1 MVHEQAWI
9 RAETGGTKQASL
21 ITNPAVLAA
30 LIRKAEH
37 PVIIA
42 GHLLVQPGMVSDTLT
57 RFIKDLGD
65 LGIPVVST
73 AHTYRELTGQGITP
87 VSSMGVMDLIQ
98 RLCDP
103 EWKGI
108 LGTGPHDLVMLA
120 GLSYSLCS
128 VLLSGLKQGA
138 QNSKTVT
145 LDPKYHPNASWSMP
159 NRKEDAWKELL
170 MAVAGVLAESGKGEV
185 SDV

>member
-1 MVHEQAWI
+1 MAHEQAWI

-37 PVIIA
+37 PVVIA
-42 GHLLVQPGMVSDTLT
+42 GHLVVQPGKVGDTLT
-57 RFIKDLGD
+57 RFIRDLGG
-65 LGIPVVST
+65 LKIPVVST
-73 AHTYRELTGQGITP
+73 AHTYRELKERGITP
-87 VSSMGVMDLIQ
+87 VASMGVMEIIQ

-108 LGTGPHDLVMLA
+108 NGTGPHDLILLT

-138 QNSKTVT
+138 RNSKTVT

-159 NRKEDAWKELL
+159 NRKEDAWEELL
-170 MAVAGVLAESGKGEV
+170 SAVVCALAESGKGEV